1 MTYIEFFDESA
12 LENISTCLTNK
23 PDRVIYIGNDL
34 TLMNKHIDNYKKVLS
49 ARNFDIEFI
58 SKTVPRSKLESA
70 INVLSDIV
78 EQYDDCV
85 FDITGG
91 DEMYTLA
98 LGIVYANH
106 PNRGI
111 QIHKMNLKNN
121 SVYDCDR
128 DGKTVF
134 KETPVL
140 SVEENIRLYGGDVL
154 YGAVDEDETYKWDLT
169 EDFLRDVGYMWD
181 VCKKNV
187 REWNTVINIIDAVEQ
202 AGKAADEI
210 GLTTVA
216 KMAAVEQKLGKYKY
230 KYPRGI
236 VESLLKKGMLRRFD
250 DSDGE
255 KVTVSY
261 KNKQVKRCLTKA
273 GQILEMKIFL
283 TAKSV
288 TDKDNNV
295 YNDIVNGV
303 VIDWDGI
310 FHDEVTENKYDTE
323 NEIDVMMMHG
333 VVPVFISCKNGEFT
347 ADELYKLNTVAE
359 CFGGKYSKKVLVST
373 AIDTFKKNTKEYL
386 KQRIKDMDIKLISN
400 VQAMNDGE
408 LAKELKSIVKN

>member
-70 INVLSDIV
+70 INALSDIV

-134 KETPVL
+134 KETPAL
-140 SVEENIRLYGGDVL
+140 SVEENVFFGEVGDSDSVSDI
-154 YGAVDEDETYKWDLT
+154 AVVAVY
-169 EDFLRDVGYMWD
+169 
-181 VCKKNV
+181 
-187 REWNTVINIIDAVEQ
+187 AVER
-202 AGKAADEI
+202 
-210 GLTTVA
+210 V
-216 KMAAVEQKLGKYKY
+216 
-230 KYPRGI
+230 
-236 VESLLKKGMLRRFD
+236 F
-250 DSDGE
+250 
-255 KVTVSY
+255 
-261 KNKQVKRCLTKA
+261 
-273 GQILEMKIFL
+273 KIFDNDYVVVACIPFSNNFVSL
-283 TAKSV
+283 ETEQFTFEVRNKLRIYDVSDFDFHLICSAERNLAEVGVGKRFNYSYSKFVCCISV
-288 TDKDNNV
+288 MNV
-295 YNDIVNGV
+295 NSICSGLGV
-303 VIDWDGI
+303 VEFRSVNLNDS
-310 FHDEVTENKYDTE
+310 
-323 NEIDVMMMHG
+323 
-333 VVPVFISCKNGEFT
+333 FI
-347 ADELYKLNTVAE
+347 YTV
-359 CFGGKYSKKVLVST
+359 L
-373 AIDTFKKNTKEYL
+373 
-386 KQRIKDMDIKLISN
+386 KLISEN
-400 VQAMNDGE
+400 
-408 LAKELKSIVKN
+408 ICI